1 MARQTFVNY
10 LQEATDLGI
19 IIRRGEG
26 RATYYS
32 LNVSPDEEQ
41 TFNTL
46 LDFVKPKLKF
56 IPDEIKL
63 V

>member
-10 LQEATDLGI
+10 LQQATDLGI
-19 IIRRGEG
+19 VIRRGEG
-26 RATYYS
+26 RATYYRLS
-32 LNVSPDEEQ
+32 VSPNEEQ

-63 V
+63 T